1 MNLLLPIFLND
12 FISHQLLQL
21 LSLSSDMTVR
31 LGDGSSIHCHKFVLS
46 IRNSS
51 WITEDSTLDWTDLD
65 PKVAHTIAKWVYTN
79 KVNLKGHEFCFKV
92 VLRLNLGIYLVLQVE
107 LDEDLEDRD
116 GFVLSLMSKGKEF
129 KLPELMEACQETLL
143 ASVQVNN
150 CIR

>member
-1 MNLLLPIFLND
+1 MRFFPMISSSSINLSIY
-12 FISHQLLQL
+12 QL

-79 KVNLKGHEFCFKV
+79 KVNLNNHEFCFKG

>member
-1 MNLLLPIFLND
+1 M
-12 FISHQLLQL
+12 
-21 LSLSSDMTVR
+21 
-31 LGDGSSIHCHKFVLS
+31 
-46 IRNSS
+46 
-51 WITEDSTLDWTDLD
+51 
-65 PKVAHTIAKWVYTN
+65 
-79 KVNLKGHEFCFKV
+79 
-92 VLRLNLGIYLVLQVE
+92 NLGIYLVLQVE

>member
-1 MNLLLPIFLND
+1 M
-12 FISHQLLQL
+12 
-21 LSLSSDMTVR
+21 
-31 LGDGSSIHCHKFVLS
+31 
-46 IRNSS
+46 
-51 WITEDSTLDWTDLD
+51 
-65 PKVAHTIAKWVYTN
+65 
-79 KVNLKGHEFCFKV
+79 
-92 VLRLNLGIYLVLQVE
+92 LRLNLGIYLVLQVE

>member
-1 MNLLLPIFLND
+1 
-12 FISHQLLQL
+12 
-21 LSLSSDMTVR
+21 MTVR

-79 KVNLKGHEFCFKV
+79 KVSSKGHVICLKG